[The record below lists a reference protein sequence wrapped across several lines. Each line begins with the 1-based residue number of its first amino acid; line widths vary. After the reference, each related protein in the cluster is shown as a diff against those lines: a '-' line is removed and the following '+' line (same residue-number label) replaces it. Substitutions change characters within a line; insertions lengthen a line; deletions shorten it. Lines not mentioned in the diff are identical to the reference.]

1 MSCVSKGLSSSS
13 RTGNS
18 TKVLLMT
25 LDANRGGIP
34 QDHTPLTSDV
44 RRSIIR
50 AMAQASQGSGS
61 KEISLEYER
70 DLRRQTLSRI
80 LRMREL
86 YLIFLVPLVLVIIFR
101 YVSMAGVMIAF
112 KNYRPVKDILGSD
125 WNNFDHFKFFWLS
138 PDLWGN
144 TYYPNSAMTWRRKF
158 SNTR

>member
-1 MSCVSKGLSSSS
+1 MEL
-13 RTGNS
+13 
-18 TKVLLMT
+18 
-25 LDANRGGIP
+25 
-34 QDHTPLTSDV
+34 
-44 RRSIIR
+44 
-50 AMAQASQGSGS
+50 GSGS

-112 KNYRPVKDILGSD
+112 KNYRPIKGILGSD

>member
-1 MSCVSKGLSSSS
+1 
-13 RTGNS
+13 
-18 TKVLLMT
+18 
-25 LDANRGGIP
+25 
-34 QDHTPLTSDV
+34 
-44 RRSIIR
+44 
-50 AMAQASQGSGS
+50 MAQASQGSGS